1 MKILKWLVILLIY
14 VLVFLT
20 IKNIQI
26 ILPIL
31 FEYKEII
38 LLLLTLLGTIFN
50 IFFNIFISNKYIN
63 QVTYNTDK
71 KE

>member
-38 LLLLTLLGTIFN
+38 EIIVSYSFAVIAIILQCLMKCDN
-50 IFFNIFISNKYIN
+50 A
-63 QVTYNTDK
+63 TDDN
-71 KE
+71 E